1 MSRFRNTAALV
12 VILLNC
18 VLLITGCDSIAS
30 MPPPTTQATT
40 TTPPTTIAPTAPATT
55 PLPTVGSGRL
65 TCTAPT
71 GAGFPKGSGA
81 FDPTDQA
88 GNILD
93 TGQQG
98 PIEFHADGSFNRAG
112 TRGCFTLN
120 SHQIVMIDDV
130 NTINACSLVMQ
141 TGLYTWAFDG
151 TLLSFTVVN
160 DDCADRSHTLTSFK
174 WKRQP

>member
-1 MSRFRNTAALV
+1 MSRYRNPVALV
-12 VILLNC
+12 VILLSC
-18 VLLITGCDSIAS
+18 LLLITGCDSSAS
-30 MPPPTTQATT
+30 ISPPTNRATSTTPTT
-40 TTPPTTIAPTAPATT
+40 TIGPTAPATT

-71 GAGFPKGSGA
+71 GAGFPKGSNA
-81 FDPTDQA
+81 FNPTDQA
-88 GNILD
+88 GNIVD

-112 TRGCFTLN
+112 TRGCYILN
-120 SHQIVMIDDV
+120 SQQIVMIDDV
-130 NTINACSLVMQ
+130 NTINACLLATQ

-151 TLLSFTVVN
+151 TLLSFTLVN
-160 DDCADRSHTLTSFK
+160 DDCFSRSHTLTSFK

>member
-1 MSRFRNTAALV
+1 MSRYRNTVALV

-18 VLLITGCDSIAS
+18 VLLITGCDSSAS
-30 MPPPTTQATT
+30 MPPPTT
-40 TTPPTTIAPTAPATT
+40 TTPTTTIAPTAPATT

-130 NTINACSLVMQ
+130 NTINACPLVMQ

-151 TLLSFTVVN
+151 TLLSFTLVN
-160 DDCADRSHTLTSFK
+160 DDCSDRSHTLTSFK

>member
-1 MSRFRNTAALV
+1 MSRYRNPVALF

-18 VLLITGCDSIAS
+18 VLLITGCSSSAS
-30 MPPPTTQATT
+30 PPITQAATT
-40 TTPPTTIAPTAPATT
+40 TPATTIAPTAPATT

-71 GAGFPKGSGA
+71 GAGFPKGSNA
-81 FDPTDQA
+81 FSPTDQA

-93 TGQQG
+93 TALQG

-112 TRGCFTLN
+112 TRGCYILN

-130 NTINACSLVMQ
+130 NTINACPLATQ

-160 DDCADRSHTLTSFK
+160 DDCAVRSQTLTSFK
-174 WKRQP
+174 WKWQP